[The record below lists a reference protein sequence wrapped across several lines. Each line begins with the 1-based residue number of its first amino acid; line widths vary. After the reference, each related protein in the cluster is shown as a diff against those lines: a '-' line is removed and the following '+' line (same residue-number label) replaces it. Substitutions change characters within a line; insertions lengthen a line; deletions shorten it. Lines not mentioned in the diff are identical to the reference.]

1 MPPKIETR
9 NLTRIVEDDRLVDG
23 VSVTIRDREMIV
35 IVGPSGAGK
44 SSFLRLLNRLDEPT
58 AGTVLIDG
66 VDYHEIPP
74 RELRVRVGLVPQ
86 SPALV
91 PGTVFENATRGLTL
105 RNEPIDTERTTQ
117 ILTQLGLNRYEDR
130 TVEDLSGGE
139 TQRVAIARTL
149 LNGPE
154 VLLLDEP
161 TASLDSASE
170 ARVEDLL
177 SELDLTT
184 VLVTHDEEQARRI
197 GDRVLELRDGQL
209 VRLGSPTE
217 VLS

>member
-1 MPPKIETR
+1 MEPKLETR
-9 NLTRIVEDDRLVDG
+9 NLTRVVENDRLVDG
-23 VSVTIRDREMIV
+23 VSVTIRDREVIV
-35 IVGPSGAGK
+35 IIGPSGAGK

-58 AGTVLIDG
+58 AGTVLLDG

-86 SPALV
+86 SSALI

-105 RNEPIDTERTTQ
+105 RNEPIDAERTTQ
-117 ILTQLGLNRYEDR
+117 ILTQLGLEGYEDR

-149 LNGPE
+149 LNDPE

-197 GDRVLELRDGQL
+197 GDRVMELRGGQL
-209 VRLGSPTE
+209 VRLGTPTE